1 MTWWWGLAVILLL
14 AAAALLWVSARV
26 SPAPR
31 EQAAPRRQRR
41 RIAPS
46 ESLLEWTL
54 DYLLRAG
61 IQLTPRRLMISVASG
76 LGILAV
82 LLVVI
87 DQRWSLFVLAGALLG
102 GNLVLG
108 WRARRLRS
116 RLRAQLPGY
125 LEQFLRE
132 LAVGA
137 SPERAFQRQIARSA
151 PPLRNMLERVWA
163 RRELGLELHE
173 GLVRESQLL
182 KLSEL
187 GLLATA
193 LEVNQRHGGSLRDIL
208 GSFVTL
214 LRQQERGRREL
225 KALTGETRFTAVVLA
240 VIPVL
245 IGAYILLTNPEFL
258 RTMWHS
264 ADGRAAL
271 WLALGLEL
279 SGCFVMW
286 RMLKAI

>member
-1 MTWWWGLAVILLL
+1 MNVWWWIAMTLLL
-14 AAAALLWVSARV
+14 AAAGLIWTSARTA
-26 SPAPR
+26 SMPR
-31 EQAAPRRQRR
+31 EAGAARRQRR

-46 ESLLEWTL
+46 ESLLDWSL

-61 IQLTPRRLMISVASG
+61 IQLTPRRLVITVALV
-76 LGILAV
+76 LGVLAV
-82 LLVVI
+82 MLILL
-87 DQRWSLFVLAGALLG
+87 DQRWSLYLLAGVLLG
-102 GNLVLG
+102 GNLLLS

-125 LEQFLRE
+125 LEQLLRE
-132 LAVGA
+132 LSVGA
-137 SPERAFQRQIARSA
+137 SPESAFKRQIPRSS

-173 GLVRESQLL
+173 GLVRESTLL
-182 KLSEL
+182 KLNEL
-187 GLLATA
+187 ALLATA

-208 GSFVTL
+208 SSFVTL

-225 KALTGETRFTAVVLA
+225 KALTGETRFTAMVLA

-245 IGAYILLTNPEFL
+245 IGGYIMITNPDFL
-258 RTMWHS
+258 STMWHS

-286 RMLKAI
+286 RMLKSI